1 MDCLFCKI
9 VNKEIPSRII
19 TETENSIAFL
29 DAFPVSRGHTLVIP
43 KNHYEKVQDMTDI
56 DNNDLFDT
64 VHKVISKVDKL
75 TGSTLLAIH
84 NGKDS
89 GQEIPHVHV
98 HLIPRDPA
106 DQAGPVHS
114 MFKDRPKLSD
124 DELDQIYAKIKS
136 SLIIGEI
143 FFLSRFSFVNI
154 NCMCWTCFCGIH
166 YFFL

>member
-1 MDCLFCKI
+1 MDCIFCKI
-9 VNKEIPSRII
+9 ANKVIPSRII

-29 DAFPVSRGHTLVIP
+29 DAFPVSRGHTLVIT
-43 KNHYEKVQDMTDI
+43 KKHYEKVQDMTDI

-98 HLIPRDPA
+98 HLIPRAPD

-124 DELDQIYAKIKS
+124 EELEQLCAKIKS
-136 SLIIGEI
+136 S
-143 FFLSRFSFVNI
+143 
-154 NCMCWTCFCGIH
+154 
-166 YFFL
+166 